1 MEFIDL
7 QPIYLQIANYV
18 CEQILLRR
26 WKEEERLPSVREL
39 SALLEVNPNT
49 IMRAYDFLQG
59 NEIIYNKRGIGYF
72 VTKNA
77 IEKIIDYKR
86 KQFVGKELPVFFKNL
101 QLLDISLEEIKKLY
115 EEYNQQQSIQ

>member
-1 MEFIDL
+1 MEFIDS